1 MEVVILF
8 EPLNIALR
16 VVLALIFLLATT
28 KLLTKRSLSNLTYF
42 DYVATALLGT
52 IAGNLA
58 FNVNIHILN
67 FIFSLTLT
75 AFSITLASQLSLR
88 YRPLRK
94 LLAGESIILIQN
106 GKILENNMEK
116 LNYSYDYLTQHL
128 RQEKVFDIS
137 QVEFA
142 ILEPSG
148 ELSIQLKSQ
157 NQPLTPQDLHV
168 STQYEGLATELILD
182 GRAIEQNLQ
191 NKGLSKEWLKKKLQ
205 KKGINNFQE
214 VAFAALST
222 NGNLYVDLYRD
233 WH

>member
-1 MEVVILF
+1 LF

-16 VVLALIFLLATT
+16 VVLALLFLFATT
-28 KLLTKRSLSNLTYF
+28 KSLTKRSLSKLTYF
-42 DYVATALLGT
+42 DYIATSLLGT

-58 FNVNIHILN
+58 FNINIHILN
-67 FIFSLTLT
+67 FILSLTLT
-75 AFSITLASQLSLR
+75 TFSIILVSQLSLR

-94 LLAGESIILIQN
+94 LLAGESILLIQN
-106 GKILENNMEK
+106 GKILEK
-116 LNYSYDYLTQHL
+116 SLLRLNYSYDYLIQHL

-148 ELSIQLKSQ
+148 ELSVQLKSQ
-157 NQPLTPQDLHV
+157 NQPLTPQDLHI
-168 STQYEGLATELILD
+168 STKYKGLASELILD
-182 GRAIEQNLQ
+182 GKVLEENLQ
-191 NKGLSKEWLKKKLQ
+191 NNDLSKEWLSKKLQ
-205 KKGINNFQE
+205 EKGVSNVHE

>member
-1 MEVVILF
+1 MF

-16 VVLALIFLLATT
+16 VVLALIFLFATT
-28 KLLTKRSLSNLTYF
+28 KLLTKRSLSSLTYF

-58 FNVNIHILN
+58 FNINIHILN
-67 FIFSLTLT
+67 FILSLTLT
-75 AFSITLASQLSLR
+75 AFSIILVSQLSLR
-88 YRPLRK
+88 YQSLRK

-106 GKILENNMEK
+106 GKILENNMLK
-116 LNYSYDYLTQHL
+116 LNYSYDYLIQHL

-148 ELSIQLKSQ
+148 ELSVQLKSQ

-168 STQYEGLATELILD
+168 STKYEGLATELILD
-182 GRAIEQNLQ
+182 GKVIEQNLQ
-191 NKGLSKEWLKKKLQ
+191 NNGLNKEWLNKKLQ
-205 KKGINNFQE
+205 EKGINNIQE